1 MPPSKITETDCR
13 AWAGRFAAKYDEQ
26 FFNNTLSTLRHILE
40 RAGVPR
46 EENPAFKIK
55 RLWSE
60 AKKN

>member
-26 FFNNTLSTLRHILE
+26 FSTTPSAPFDNILE

-55 RLWSE
+55 RLGV
-60 AKKN
+60 KQKN